1 MDMREDRLPQHR
13 QHEASTSWRKYIV
26 RLHIRPSRLLVF
38 LISALSLY
46 LLLFRNGSAIDQQPG
61 KAPVNSAGQD
71 GLNTPG
77 TAIHHEPTLEPKIIN
92 GMDYSRFAYVQY
104 ATSTHY
110 LCNAVLMFEALHRYN
125 SSASRLLLYSD
136 EWDPRIAPYMHKSV
150 FSWLF
155 RSPPPVPVGLVG
167 DSYERRMLLHAR
179 DQYNVI
185 LKPVSVLHRSGEWT
199 WAASFTKLLAFNQ
212 TQFARVISL
221 DSDATLLQHMD
232 ELFLRPSAGVIA
244 PKAYW
249 LEDQQVMSSQVMLI
263 EPSQDKWDRIMTRID
278 KRKEEEFDME
288 IVNAVFGK
296 EASILE
302 HRRYDLLSGEFRKEN
317 HGAYLAG
324 SSSSKEAWDA
334 NEILKEAKYVH
345 FSDWPLKKPW
355 FYQGE
360 AKEKYREH
368 QPNCTEL
375 AEGGRDCTNRNV
387 WLSLYENFLD
397 RRTNICG
404 KLQ

>member
-1 MDMREDRLPQHR
+1 MREDRLPLHR
-13 QHEASTSWRKYIV
+13 QQEASTTLRRSLPL
-26 RLHIRPSRLLVF
+26 LHIRPSRLLVL
-38 LISALSLY
+38 LISLLSLY
-46 LLLFRNGSAIDQQPG
+46 LLLFHNGNAADQQPG
-61 KAPVNSAGQD
+61 KAPINAAQHD
-71 GLNTPG
+71 RLIAPG
-77 TAIHHEPTLEPKIIN
+77 TAIHHEPAVQPKVIN
-92 GMDYSRFAYVQY
+92 GVDYSRFAYIQY

-136 EWDPRIAPYMHKSV
+136 EWDPRITPYMHKSV

-155 RSPPPVPVGLVG
+155 WSPPPVPAGLVG

-185 LKPVSVLHRSGEWT
+185 LKPVSVLRRSGEWT

-221 DSDATLLQHMD
+221 DSDATLLQHVD
-232 ELFLRPSAGVIA
+232 ELFLRPPAGVVA

-249 LEDQQVMSSQVMLI
+249 LEDQQVLSSQVMLI
-263 EPSQDKWDRIMTRID
+263 EPSQNKWDRIMTRID
-278 KRKEEEFDME
+278 KRKDEEFDME

-296 EASILE
+296 EAAILE
-302 HRRYDLLSGEFRKEN
+302 HRGYDLLSGEFRKQN
-317 HGAYLAG
+317 HAAYLAG
-324 SSSSKEAWDA
+324 SSSSKEPWDA
-334 NEILKEAKYVH
+334 EKILKEAKYIH

-360 AKEKYREH
+360 AKDKFREY

-375 AEGGRDCTNRNV
+375 AEGGRDCDNRDV

-397 RRTNICG
+397 RRMKICD
-404 KLQ
+404 KLR